1 MTWLKNI
8 KRNFPQGSAIPIKNL
23 NDPNIEPGTGPAI
36 TPVVEEGVIPS
47 DMTTGRS
54 GHLDEVVL
62 TAKPKKTRTEHRL
75 DKTQSKG
82 EAAAE
87 AGNYNKAN
95 RLQRRK
101 QRLLN
106 KVKRQEGKDKKKYVR
121 KDKAFWGRQEDSPTK
136 HLVNA
141 KGKPKSKTHLSKHKA
156 NFWGPEGH
164 GDRSL
169 SGVVAEGINTVKE
182 GVDAVTTEVKKIKS
196 KTN

>member
-8 KRNFPQGSAIPIKNL
+8 KRNFPQGSAIKNL

-106 KVKRQEGKDKKKYVR
+106 KVERQEGKDKKKYVR

-136 HLVNA
+136 HLVDA

-156 NFWGPEGH
+156 GHWGPEGH
-164 GDRSL
+164 GDRSA
-169 SGVVAEGINTVKE
+169 SGIAAGVINKGKKVVNNAKTLLEETKS
-182 GVDAVTTEVKKIKS
+182 KIK
-196 KTN
+196 